1 MLVELGLGCIAY
13 SGYKTIKYRH
23 YIIAQRL
30 FKKTCEVKKK
40 DFYILE
46 TRLTDYG
53 FEFVISLKDREFK
66 DLESLQDILQNNFK
80 AKVEI
85 KQNLNYCTATV
96 TIIKKRI
103 TNDMK
108 FEPYETKPHEL
119 YFGMDNTFKP
129 IVVSMHQYP
138 HILISGAT
146 GSGKSQ
152 ELKSI
157 LTNLIANNTD
167 RDVNLYFTNISKSN
181 DFKNFLRCKQTK
193 SYVEDINS
201 TLKMFECLD
210 HLYEKRLEIFKKYDV
225 DDIKQYNKR
234 FKERRMAI
242 SYIVIDE
249 FADYYSS
256 NKLDKEH
263 EVKVMCYNLLK
274 EGLRKYRKVGIFY
287 LLALQ
292 RGDNSV
298 IDPSLKSNICTRVN
312 FAATNNASS
321 LVLCDS
327 NELVGIEPREFMC
340 TYGSNKLWS
349 KSLYIDDCIIKE
361 CIKESV
367 DEHQLNTFL
376 SRNKAHKKPVEE
388 GKSSSKVKNIKTRK
402 AKAKAEAEVATTGTR
417 VKNIEVIEVK
427 SSDYKIENGKILL
440 SISKLV

>member
-1 MLVELGLGCIAY
+1 MLLELGLGCIAY
-13 SGYKTIKYRH
+13 SGYKAIKYRH
-23 YIIAQRL
+23 YIVAQRL

-53 FEFVISLKDREFK
+53 VEFVISLKDREFK

-80 AKVEI
+80 AKIDI

-119 YFGMDNTFKP
+119 YFGIDNTFKP

-157 LTNLIANNTD
+157 LTNLIANNEE
-167 RDVNLYFTNISKSN
+167 RDVNLYFSNISKTN
-181 DFKNFLRCKQTK
+181 DFKWFLKCKQTK
-193 SYVEDINS
+193 AYTEDIND
-201 TLKMFECLD
+201 TLKMLEYLD
-210 HLYEKRLEIFKKYDV
+210 HLYEKRMEIFKKYGV
-225 DDIKQYNKR
+225 DDIKQYNKK
-234 FKERRMAI
+234 FHEKRMPI
-242 SYIVIDE
+242 NYFICDE

-256 NKLDKEH
+256 NKLDKDH

-298 IDPSLKSNICTRVN
+298 IDPSLKSNICTRIN

-327 NELVGIEPREFMC
+327 NELVGLEPREFMC
-340 TYGSNKLWS
+340 TFGSNKLWS
-349 KSLYIDDCIIKE
+349 KSLYIDDSIIKE
-361 CIKESV
+361 CIKESIS
-367 DEHQLNTFL
+367 EHQLNTFL
-376 SRNKAHKKPVEE
+376 KVNKPL
-388 GKSSSKVKNIKTRK
+388 GKVLEDEKHSSKVKVIKAK
-402 AKAKAEAEVATTGTR
+402 KSKAKAEAEVATTVTR
-417 VKNIEVIEVK
+417 IKNIEVIEVK
-427 SSDYKIENGKILL
+427 STDYKIQDGRILL
-440 SISKLV
+440 SLSRLV